1 MPSSPIEI
9 LLPNRPARE
18 PGPAPVT
25 DGEHRSLLVA
35 LAAVPDPRDPRG
47 KRYPLVSMLAV
58 AVCAV
63 LAGACTFAAI
73 TDWVR
78 DLDRPAWGRLG
89 FADRAPAATTVWRL
103 LIRIDAEA
111 LQAVLSR
118 WLRSRAAPLL
128 DRVVAQL
135 GPLDGVLVVADA
147 LHAQTGHAEA
157 VAARGG
163 HLMVAVKGNQ
173 PTLFAQ
179 LKTLPW
185 AQVPVGDRRREVGHG
200 RKETRTVKALTVA
213 TPAGLAFPHA
223 EQAVRITRTRTI
235 KGKTTR
241 EMAYLVVSLPAEHAQ
256 PADLGTWAR
265 SEWHIENRLHYI
277 RDVTLRED
285 AHQARTGNGP
295 AVFATLRNTPSD

>member
-118 WLRSRAAPLL
+118 WLRSRAARPLGWSWP
-128 DRVVAQL
+128 RCRSRRS
-135 GPLDGVLVVADA
+135 PTKSRRSRRCW
-147 LHAQTGHAEA
+147 TGWSPSWAPWT
-157 VAARGG
+157 VCWSW
-163 HLMVAVKGNQ
+163 
-173 PTLFAQ
+173 PTRC
-179 LKTLPW
+179 TPR
-185 AQVPVGDRRREVGHG
+185 P
-200 RKETRTVKALTVA
+200 A
-213 TPAGLAFPHA
+213 TPRPSPPG
-223 EQAVRITRTRTI
+223 
-235 KGKTTR
+235 
-241 EMAYLVVSLPAEHAQ
+241 
-256 PADLGTWAR
+256 ADT
-265 SEWHIENRLHYI
+265 
-277 RDVTLRED
+277 
-285 AHQARTGNGP
+285 
-295 AVFATLRNTPSD
+295 

>member
-118 WLRSRAAPLL
+118 WLRSRAAPLVVAGRRWRLAIAVDGKVERGARLPDGRQIHLLSAYDTAAGVVLAQVQIAAKSNEIPALAPLL

-135 GPLDGVLVVADA
+135 GPLDGVLVV
-147 LHAQTGHAEA
+147 
-157 VAARGG
+157 
-163 HLMVAVKGNQ
+163 VKGNH

-200 RKETRTVKALTVA
+200 RKETRTVKALTGA
-213 TPAGLAFPHA
+213 TPAGLAFPH
-223 EQAVRITRTRTI
+223 
-235 KGKTTR
+235 
-241 EMAYLVVSLPAEHAQ
+241 
-256 PADLGTWAR
+256 
-265 SEWHIENRLHYI
+265 
-277 RDVTLRED
+277 
-285 AHQARTGNGP
+285 
-295 AVFATLRNTPSD
+295 